1 MNRYLLAIFCF
12 CTLALTSC
20 VSSKQND
27 LAYFKNID
35 SCSTV
40 LGKLPN
46 EYAIKV
52 IPDDELII
60 SVFSTI
66 PEATAAYNVPM
77 VNPAT
82 RSSVSPSSQPTLQT
96 YVVDQKGNI
105 MFPVLGKLHVQGM
118 STEEISDMIRTKV
131 SADVQD
137 PYVKVKLSNFRVN
150 VLGEVKKPGA
160 MEVTKERYT
169 VLDAIAEANDLT
181 EFGRRDNVLLI
192 RDENGVRTYHRLN
205 LNDASLLTSPYYYLQ
220 QNDVVYVE
228 PNKIRQD
235 NSKYNQN
242 NAFKL
247 SVVSTIVSA
256 ASIIAS
262 LVIALTVKN
271 N

>member
-1 MNRYLLAIFCF
+1 
-12 CTLALTSC
+12 LALTSC
-20 VSSKQND
+20 VTSKQND
-27 LAYFKNID
+27 PAYFQNID
-35 SCSTV
+35 SCNNV

-60 SVFSTI
+60 SVFSVL
-66 PEATAAYNVPM
+66 PEATAAYNVPLI
-77 VNPAT
+77 NPAS
-82 RSSVSPSSQPTLQT
+82 RSTISVNSQPSVQT
-96 YVVDQKGNI
+96 YVVDKKGYI
-105 MFPVLGKLHVQGM
+105 MFPVLGKLHVQGL

-131 SADVQD
+131 AADVQD
-137 PYVKVKLSNFRVN
+137 PYVKVTLSNFRVN
-150 VLGEVKKPGA
+150 VLGEVKRPGA
-160 MEVTKERYT
+160 IEVTKERYT
-169 VLDAIAEANDLT
+169 VLDALADANDLT
-181 EFGRRDNVLLI
+181 EFGRRDNVLLV

-205 LNDASLLTSPYYYLQ
+205 LNSAAVLTSPYYYLQ

-242 NAFKL
+242 SAFKL